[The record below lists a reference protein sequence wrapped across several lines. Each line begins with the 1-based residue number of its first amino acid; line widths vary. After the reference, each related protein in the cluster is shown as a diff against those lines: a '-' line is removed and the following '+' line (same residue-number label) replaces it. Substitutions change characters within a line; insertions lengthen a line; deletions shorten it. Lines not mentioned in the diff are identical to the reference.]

1 MINVSGLRLTSRGFE
16 LLFVSGDTCGVIGS
30 EMIGTGFSG
39 ISLVEFLN
47 NILSMFKVRGSEP
60 LIFFVSSFITHP
72 SNIVVQFARR
82 PASEVVFRVQDVADF
97 VFDFAFNFNGFRR
110 RWLTVGKSIRNGGL
124 DLRDVEYGMEE
135 SEFMRESETNGV
147 LAYTVNDLEGTEV
160 WFGELASRSSCP
172 NILGEKEDHVARVY
186 FGWRNSS
193 LIGGNLISFLSEL
206 ERIGQ
211 VLVKFVEVGCELTS
225 AE

>member
-1 MINVSGLRLTSRGFE
+1 MINVSGLHLTSRGFE
-16 LLFVSGDTCGVIGS
+16 LLFVLGDTCGVIRS

-39 ISLVEFLN
+39 ILLVEFLN

-72 SNIVVQFARR
+72 LNIVVQFARR
-82 PASEVVFRVQDVADF
+82 PASEVVFRVQDVMDF
-97 VFDFAFNFNGFRR
+97 IFNFTFNFNGFRR
-110 RWLTVGKSIRNGGL
+110 WWLMVGKSIRNGGL

-160 WFGELASRSSCP
+160 WFGKLASRSSRP
-172 NILGEKEDHVARVY
+172 NILGEKEDLVARVY
-186 FGWRNSS
+186 FGWQNSL

>member
-1 MINVSGLRLTSRGFE
+1 MINVSGLCLTSRGFE
-16 LLFVSGDTCGVIGS
+16 LLFVSGDTCGVIRS
-30 EMIGTGFSG
+30 EMIGTGFSR

-82 PASEVVFRVQDVADF
+82 PASEVVFQVQDVADF

-110 RWLTVGKSIRNGGL
+110 RWLTVGKSIQNRGL
-124 DLRDVEYGMEE
+124 DLQDVEYGMEE
-135 SEFMRESETNGV
+135 SEFMRELETNGV

-160 WFGELASRSSCP
+160 WFSELASRSSRP
-172 NILGEKEDHVARVY
+172 NILGEKKDHVARVY

-193 LIGGNLISFLSEL
+193 LIGRNLISFLSEL